1 MVKKITDLREGDVMN
16 GILYRR
22 IFKSNNSWIQVTC
35 GQTGSGKSL
44 KDLREAEL
52 WYKNI
57 LKRPFPIE
65 NVCFSTEQILSR
77 LTSNDLKKGDILILE
92 EAGVSQ
98 GSLDFA
104 SSVAKIFNYVLQ
116 SFRSR
121 QIILFLNLPYFSMLN
136 KNTRMLAHMLHQ
148 TISIDAKNKQCIIKP
163 LFLQTDQKTGKVYTH
178 FPQVLVGDYFEP
190 IELLGYHLPSD
201 DIRIPYEKKK
211 DQFLTSLISGS
222 LTSLINK
229 DKKRLTLFQMQIL
242 GCWNRK
248 IFKQVDIAKELNCR
262 QSKVSENIHYMQS
275 KGYLEAEYLEKSA
288 LYGVS
293 GKTAPTI
300 SNLDRNQ

>member
-1 MVKKITDLREGDVMN
+1 MN

-22 IFKSNNSWIQVTC
+22 IFKSNNSWIQITC

-52 WYKNI
+52 WYNNI
-57 LKRPFPIE
+57 LKRPFPLE

-104 SSVAKIFNYVLQ
+104 SSVSKIFNYVLQ
-116 SFRSR
+116 SFRSK

-136 KNTRMLAHMLHQ
+136 KNTRMLSHMLHQ
-148 TISIDAKNKQCIIKP
+148 TISIDVKNKQCIIKP

-211 DQFLTSLISGS
+211 NQFLNGLINGSLI
-222 LTSLINK
+222 SLINK

-248 IFKQVDIAKELNCR
+248 IFKQAEIAKELNCK
-262 QSKVSENIHYMQS
+262 QQKVSINIQYMQS
-275 KGYLEAEYLEKSA
+275 KGYLEAEYLEKQLNLGLQA
-288 LYGVS
+288 NP
-293 GKTAPTI
+293 APAR
-300 SNLDRNQ
+300 SNLNRNQ